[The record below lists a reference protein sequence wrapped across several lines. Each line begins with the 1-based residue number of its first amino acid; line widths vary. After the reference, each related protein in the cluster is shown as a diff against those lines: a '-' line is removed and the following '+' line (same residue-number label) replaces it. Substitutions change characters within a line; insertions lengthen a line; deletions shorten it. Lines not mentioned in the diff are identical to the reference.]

1 MKEDKAMRGNLSEFT
16 SKVNKACKTV
26 LKEYRPEIELA
37 LGPAKLTV
45 RPVKVQTQEKEEEL
59 SL

>member
-1 MKEDKAMRGNLSEFT
+1 MRGNLSEFT

-26 LKEYRPEIELA
+26 LKEYKPEIELA